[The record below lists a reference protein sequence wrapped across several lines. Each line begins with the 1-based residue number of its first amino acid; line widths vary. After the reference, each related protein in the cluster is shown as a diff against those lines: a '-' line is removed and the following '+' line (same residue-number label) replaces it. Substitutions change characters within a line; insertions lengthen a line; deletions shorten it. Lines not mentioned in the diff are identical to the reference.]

1 MALVDTAAR
10 LISKNGRTVSIRRSV
25 TTAGDPAKPW
35 GGAADTTVETDES
48 TTAVFFNENAK
59 DLEAR
64 LSAVSRLVIS
74 PVEQNRA
81 LVYIAAR
88 DIGVAPTI
96 ADKLVDGSRVLEI
109 EQVETVQPGSQ
120 VILYILK
127 VEN

>member
-1 MALVDTAAR
+1 MALVDTAVK
-10 LISKNGRTVSIRRSV
+10 LIEKNGRPVSIRRSEK
-25 TTAGDPAKPW
+25 TAGNPAKPW
-35 GGAADTTVETDES
+35 GGAGDTTTVTDES
-48 TTAVFFNENAK
+48 TTAVFLNQNAQ

-64 LSAVSRLVIS
+64 LSAVSRLVLS
-74 PVEQNRA
+74 PVESNKA

-120 VILYILK
+120 AILYILK

>member
-1 MALVDTAAR
+1 
-10 LISKNGRTVSIRRSV
+10 
-25 TTAGDPAKPW
+25 
-35 GGAADTTVETDES
+35 
-48 TTAVFFNENAK
+48 VFLNENGQ

-64 LSAVSRLVIS
+64 LSAVSRLVLS
-74 PVEQNRA
+74 PVEQSTA

-96 ADKLVDGSRVLEI
+96 ADTLVDGSRVLEI
-109 EQVETVQPGSQ
+109 QQVEKVQPGSQ

>member
-1 MALVDTAAR
+1 MALIDTAVR
-10 LISKNGRTVSIRRSV
+10 LIEKNGRPVSIRRTS
-25 TTAGDPAKPW
+25 TTTGDPAKPW
-35 GGAADTTVETDES
+35 GGAGDTTTATDEL
-48 TTAVFFNENAK
+48 TTAVFFNENAQ

-64 LSAVSRLVIS
+64 LSTAGQLVVS
-74 PVEQNRA
+74 PVEQSKV
-81 LVYIAAR
+81 LVYLAAR

-109 EQVETVQPGSQ
+109 QQVETVQPGSQ

>member
-1 MALVDTAAR
+1 MALVDTAVK
-10 LISKNGRTVSIRRSV
+10 LIEKNGRPVSIRRSEK
-25 TTAGDPAKPW
+25 TAGDPAKPW
-35 GGAADTTVETDES
+35 GGAGDTTTGTDES
-48 TTAVFFNENAK
+48 TTAVFLNQNAQ

-64 LSAVSRLVIS
+64 LSAVSRLVLS
-74 PVEQNRA
+74 PVESNKA

-120 VILYILK
+120 AILYILK

>member
-1 MALVDTAAR
+1 MALVDTAVK
-10 LISKNGRTVSIRRSV
+10 LIEKNGRPVSIRRSEK
-25 TTAGDPAKPW
+25 TAGDPAKPW
-35 GGAADTTVETDES
+35 GGAGDTTTVTDES
-48 TTAVFFNENAK
+48 TTAVFLNQNAQ

-64 LSAVSRLVIS
+64 LSAVSRLVLS
-74 PVEQNRA
+74 PVESNKA

-120 VILYILK
+120 AILYILK

>member
-1 MALVDTAAR
+1 MALIDTAVR
-10 LISKNGRTVSIRRSV
+10 LIEKNGRPVSIRRTST
-25 TTAGDPAKPW
+25 TTA
-35 GGAADTTVETDES
+35 TDEL
-48 TTAVFFNENAK
+48 TTAVFFNENAQ

-64 LSAVSRLVIS
+64 LSTAGQLVVS
-74 PVEQNRA
+74 PVEQSKV
-81 LVYIAAR
+81 LVYLAAR

-109 EQVETVQPGSQ
+109 QQVETVQPGSQ